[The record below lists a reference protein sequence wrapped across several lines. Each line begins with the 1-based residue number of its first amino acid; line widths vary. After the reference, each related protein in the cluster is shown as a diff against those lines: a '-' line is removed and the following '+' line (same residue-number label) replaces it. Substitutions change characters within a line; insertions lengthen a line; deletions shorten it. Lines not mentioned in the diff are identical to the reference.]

1 MTPQCGGYSDRGGR
15 GLGNG
20 QSSCRCRGSNPA
32 WGYCHGNPFFT
43 HYWATQLPKNILI
56 LGERLQGLVPRV
68 LPQFI
73 CRRVY
78 GNCNGKHLLYL
89 YCGLFAHH
97 SSNLVALKSLQMTKM
112 EEVKHRYEYF
122 LQKHF
127 STYQIIFYYK
137 NHKVKTL
144 VLPPS

>member
-1 MTPQCGGYSDRGGR
+1 
-15 GLGNG
+15 
-20 QSSCRCRGSNPA
+20 
-32 WGYCHGNPFFT
+32 
-43 HYWATQLPKNILI
+43 
-56 LGERLQGLVPRV
+56 
-68 LPQFI
+68 
-73 CRRVY
+73 
-78 GNCNGKHLLYL
+78 
-89 YCGLFAHH
+89 
-97 SSNLVALKSLQMTKM
+97 M